1 MWASPTVRGV
11 PGNAAQGPAR
21 REAGLRAATPPA
33 PPAQAV
39 MMDEEEAE
47 LGTAVELRGLPPD
60 VPDELLTLYFEN
72 RRSSGGGPV
81 SSWQRLGRGGI
92 LTFQE
97 AADAARVLAREEHTL
112 QGARLSLR
120 PAPPRAPSR
129 LLLQGLPAGTG
140 PQRLEQYVQALLCA
154 AGQPGQ
160 PCRALASPRP
170 DRALVQLPKP
180 LSEAARILEEH
191 AQDLGLEGAEVS
203 LAWVPQARAVRVV
216 EGSPPADLMLLELYL
231 ENERRSGGGPLEGV
245 RSLPGHLG
253 TIASFQQWQVAERV
267 LQRAHELQGS
277 ELSLVPHYDVLEP
290 EELSEHTSGGN
301 RLARLGPGA
310 PKHALLEA
318 GGPARAQNCAGNV
331 TLGSE
336 EAPGQTGASLRT
348 SPFWDRSSLGQAS
361 PVSSGPMGS
370 SEQGALLSPGPTG
383 SPGPAIG
390 VESLEQVASMSL
402 GPVGSPGQEG
412 LVETVLPM
420 ELGAMHF
427 IQRYHEDLLAGL
439 GDVALFP
446 LEGSDTTGFRLCG
459 APAPC
464 QAAEEFLQ
472 SLLGC
477 VSRHVLSLRHP
488 GSARFLLSPEGQ
500 HLLRGLEAQFQC
512 VFGTERL
519 ARAALDA
526 DLGEV
531 DPTEALQALPGHS
544 HTLWPPDN
552 TDGDQENMSLE
563 EVRELL
569 AALEGL
575 DGEDWLPLELGEEEP
590 QGQPEEEKTPRAG
603 EGPAAPST
611 GAPGQLEEEAELQL
625 ALYRSLEPQGQVA
638 EREEAVALQ
647 RALALSLLEPPP
659 LEEEQELRGGG
670 PGSWAQLE
678 VHATFEQDMD
688 ELDRALEAALEVHLR
703 EETVG
708 PQGCVLPAELRARL
722 ERRHGVSVA
731 LRGDRVVLRGFGT
744 QPTRAARH
752 LAALQ
757 PGPRDQSLAF
767 PLAASGP
774 TRESA
779 ARTGEGRADRCP
791 RHGPYPLSP
800 CVSVPQQRPREP
812 LGRLECVAESSS
824 EFHTVVR
831 AFCDTLDAA
840 HGRIRVVQVERVL
853 HPLLQQQYELH
864 RERLE
869 QCCDRR
875 PAEQVLYHGTSV
887 ATVPDICA
895 HGFNRSFCGRNGEAW
910 GPEGARSLPTVTTLT
925 PVPPPRRHA
934 LRTGRVLR
942 QARLPGGVGPLLAPR
957 RRGPQGG
964 VRGAGADRRLRAGP
978 PRAAGTP
985 PAAPRPRAPAL
996 RQRGGLPPPAR
1007 HLRHL
1012 SRHPGAAHTPHHL
1025 QAHVPVSS
1033 WRRPW
1038 ALEQLPSHLTLE
1050 APPPRPSR
1058 RPPAPQAPRS
1068 AQPHRPLPRPS
1079 CPRGRPCL
1087 LQWCPYG
1094 RPDEEG
1100 SGRVPRSPH
1109 PRAGPTTR
1117 GQQSPRGG
1125 GPALARARLC
1135 CLNKCVRET
1144 RRGDLQASSL
1154 TCLGGWLGAGAGAQS
1169 PLVLWGGPGQPA
1181 EAGPGARPSDPASP

>member
-180 LSEAARILEEH
+180 LSEAEARILEEH

-774 TRESA
+774 T
-779 ARTGEGRADRCP
+779 
-791 RHGPYPLSP
+791 L
-800 CVSVPQQRPREP
+800 PQQRPREP

-895 HGFNRSFCGRNGEAW
+895 HGFNRSFCGRNGTLYGQGVYFAKRASLAVLDRYS
-910 GPEGARSLPTVTTLT
+910 PPDAEGHKAVF
-925 PVPPPRRHA
+925 VA
-934 LRTGRVLR
+934 RVLTGDYG
-942 QARLPGGVGPLLAPR
+942 QG
-957 RRGPQGG
+957 RRG
-964 VRGAGADRRLRAGP
+964 LR
-978 PRAAGTP
+978 
-985 PAAPRPRAPAL
+985 
-996 RQRGGLPPPAR
+996 
-1007 HLRHL
+1007 
-1012 SRHPGAAHTPHHL
+1012 
-1025 QAHVPVSS
+1025 
-1033 WRRPW
+1033 
-1038 ALEQLPSHLTLE
+1038 
-1050 APPPRPSR
+1050 APPPRPPGHALLR
-1058 RPPAPQAPRS
+1058 YDS
-1068 AQPHRPLPRPS
+1068 AVDCLPRPGIFVIFHDTQALPTHLITCKHMS
-1079 CPRGRPCL
+1079 
-1087 LQWCPYG
+1087 
-1094 RPDEEG
+1094 
-1100 SGRVPRSPH
+1100 RSP
-1109 PRAGPTTR
+1109 PGDAPGLLSN
-1117 GQQSPRGG
+1117 SP
-1125 GPALARARLC
+1125 A
-1135 CLNKCVRET
+1135 T
-1144 RRGDLQASSL
+1144 
-1154 TCLGGWLGAGAGAQS
+1154 
-1169 PLVLWGGPGQPA
+1169 
-1181 EAGPGARPSDPASP
+1181 

>member
-21 REAGLRAATPPA
+21 GEAGLWAATPPA

-39 MMDEEEAE
+39 MMGEEEAE
-47 LGTAVELRGLPPD
+47 LGAAVELRGLPHD

-97 AADAARVLAREEHTL
+97 AADAARVLAQEHTL
-112 QGARLSLR
+112 HGARLSLR

-140 PQRLEQYVQALLCA
+140 PQHLEQYVQALLCA
-154 AGQPGQ
+154 AGQPVQ
-160 PCRALASPRP
+160 PCHALASPRP

-180 LSEAARILEEH
+180 LSEAEARVLEEH
-191 AQDLGLEGAEVS
+191 AQALGLEGAEVS

-216 EGSPPADLMLLELYL
+216 GANPPADLMLLELYL
-231 ENERRSGGGPLEGV
+231 ENERRSGGGPLEGM

-253 TIASFQQWQVAERV
+253 TIASFRQWQVAERV
-267 LQRAHELQGS
+267 LQRAHQLQGS

-290 EELSEHTSGGN
+290 EELSERTSGGGC
-301 RLARLGPGA
+301 LAELGPAA
-310 PKHALLEA
+310 PKHAVLEA
-318 GGPARAQNCAGNV
+318 GGPARAQNCTGNV

-336 EAPGQTGASLRT
+336 EAPGQAGASLRT
-348 SPFWDRSSLGQAS
+348 GPLWDRSSLGQAR
-361 PVSSGPMGS
+361 PVSSSPMGS
-370 SEQGALLSPGPTG
+370 SEQEGLVSPGPTG
-383 SPGPAIG
+383 SPGPAEIAVG
-390 VESLEQVASMSL
+390 SLEQVVSVSL
-402 GPVGSPGQEG
+402 DPVGSPRQEG

-420 ELGAMHF
+420 EPGAMRF
-427 IQRYHEDLLAGL
+427 IQLYHEDLLAGL

-446 LEGSDTTGFRLCG
+446 LEGSDVTGFRLCG
-459 APAPC
+459 ALAPC

-472 SLLGC
+472 SLLGS
-477 VSRHVLSLRHP
+477 VSCHLLSLKHP
-488 GSARFLLSPEGQ
+488 GSARFLLSPDGQ

-526 DLGEV
+526 DQGEV
-531 DPTEALQALPGHS
+531 DPTEALQALPGYS

-590 QGQPEEEKTPRAG
+590 ARQPEERTPRAG
-603 EGPAAPST
+603 EGPVAPST
-611 GAPGQLEEEAELQL
+611 GAPGRLEEEAELQL
-625 ALYRSLEPQGQVA
+625 ALCHSLEPQGQVA
-638 EREEAVALQ
+638 GREEAVALQ
-647 RALALSLLEPPP
+647 WALALSLQEPPP
-659 LEEEQELRGGG
+659 LEEGQELRGGG

-678 VHATFEQDMD
+678 VHAAFEQDMD

-708 PQGCVLPAELRARL
+708 PQGCVLPAELCARL

-731 LRGDRVVLRGFGT
+731 LRGDRTVFRGFGT

-752 LAALQ
+752 LAALRA
-757 PGPRDQSLAF
+757 GPRDQSLAF

-774 TRESA
+774 T
-779 ARTGEGRADRCP
+779 
-791 RHGPYPLSP
+791 L
-800 CVSVPQQRPREP
+800 PQQRPREP
-812 LGRLECVAESSS
+812 LGRLERVAESSS
-824 EFHTVVR
+824 EFQTVVQ
-831 AFCDTLDAA
+831 AFCATLDAA

-869 QCCDRR
+869 RCCDRR

-895 HGFNRSFCGRNGEAW
+895 HGFNRSFCGRNGTLYGQGVYFAKHASLSVLDRYS
-910 GPEGARSLPTVTTLT
+910 PPDSEGHKAVF
-925 PVPPPRRHA
+925 VA
-934 LRTGRVLR
+934 RVLTGDYG
-942 QARLPGGVGPLLAPR
+942 QG
-957 RRGPQGG
+957 RRG
-964 VRGAGADRRLRAGP
+964 LR
-978 PRAAGTP
+978 
-985 PAAPRPRAPAL
+985 
-996 RQRGGLPPPAR
+996 
-1007 HLRHL
+1007 
-1012 SRHPGAAHTPHHL
+1012 
-1025 QAHVPVSS
+1025 
-1033 WRRPW
+1033 
-1038 ALEQLPSHLTLE
+1038 
-1050 APPPRPSR
+1050 APPPRPPGHALLR
-1058 RPPAPQAPRS
+1058 YDS
-1068 AQPHRPLPRPS
+1068 AVDCLPRPS
-1079 CPRGRPCL
+1079 IFVIFHDTQALPTHLITCKHM
-1087 LQWCPYG
+1087 
-1094 RPDEEG
+1094 
-1100 SGRVPRSPH
+1100 SG
-1109 PRAGPTTR
+1109 
-1117 GQQSPRGG
+1117 SPRGDPPG
-1125 GPALARARLC
+1125 LLS
-1135 CLNKCVRET
+1135 N
-1144 RRGDLQASSL
+1144 SSA
-1154 TCLGGWLGAGAGAQS
+1154 T
-1169 PLVLWGGPGQPA
+1169 
-1181 EAGPGARPSDPASP
+1181 

>member
-21 REAGLRAATPPA
+21 GEAGLWAATPPA

-47 LGTAVELRGLPPD
+47 LGAAVELRGLPPD

-97 AADAARVLAREEHTL
+97 AADAARVLAQEEHTL
-112 QGARLSLR
+112 HGARLSLR
-120 PAPPRAPSR
+120 PAPPRARSR
-129 LLLQGLPAGTG
+129 LLLQGLSAGMG

-180 LSEAARILEEH
+180 LSEAEARVLEEH
-191 AQDLGLEGAEVS
+191 AQALGLEGAEVS

-216 EGSPPADLMLLELYL
+216 GGNPPADLLLLELYL

-253 TIASFQQWQVAERV
+253 TIASFRQWQVAERV
-267 LQRAHELQGS
+267 LQRAHQLQGS

-290 EELSEHTSGGN
+290 EELSEHTSGGD
-301 RLARLGPGA
+301 RLAGLGPGA
-310 PKHALLEA
+310 PRRALLEA

-348 SPFWDRSSLGQAS
+348 GPLWDRSSLGQAS

-370 SEQGALLSPGPTG
+370 SEQGALVSPGPPG
-383 SPGPAIG
+383 SPGPVEIA

-420 ELGAMHF
+420 ELGAMRF

-459 APAPC
+459 ALAPC

-472 SLLGC
+472 SLLGS
-477 VSRHVLSLRHP
+477 VSCHVLSLKHP

-519 ARAALDA
+519 ARAALDT

-552 TDGDQENMSLE
+552 TDSDQENMSLE

-590 QGQPEEEKTPRAG
+590 EGQPEEEKTPRAG
-603 EGPAAPST
+603 EGPVAPST
-611 GAPGQLEEEAELQL
+611 GAPGRLEEEAELQL

-659 LEEEQELRGGG
+659 LEEEQELRGGA

-688 ELDRALEAALEVHLR
+688 ELDRTLEAALEVHLR

-708 PQGCVLPAELRARL
+708 PQGCVLPAELCARL

-731 LRGDRVVLRGFGT
+731 LRGDRTVLRGFGT

-757 PGPRDQSLAF
+757 AGPWDQSLAF
-767 PLAASGP
+767 PSVASGP
-774 TRESA
+774 T
-779 ARTGEGRADRCP
+779 
-791 RHGPYPLSP
+791 L
-800 CVSVPQQRPREP
+800 PQQRPREP

-824 EFHTVVR
+824 EFHTVVQ

-840 HGRIRVVQVERVL
+840 HGRICVVQVERVL

-895 HGFNRSFCGRNGEAW
+895 HGFNRSFCGRNGTLYGQGVYFAKRASLAVLDRYS
-910 GPEGARSLPTVTTLT
+910 PPDAEGHKAVFVARVLT
-925 PVPPPRRHA
+925 GDYGQGRRGLRAPPSRPPGHA
-934 LRTGRVLR
+934 LLR
-942 QARLPGGVGPLLAPR
+942 Y
-957 RRGPQGG
+957 
-964 VRGAGADRRLRAGP
+964 D
-978 PRAAGTP
+978 
-985 PAAPRPRAPAL
+985 
-996 RQRGGLPPPAR
+996 
-1007 HLRHL
+1007 
-1012 SRHPGAAHTPHHL
+1012 
-1025 QAHVPVSS
+1025 
-1033 WRRPW
+1033 
-1038 ALEQLPSHLTLE
+1038 
-1050 APPPRPSR
+1050 
-1058 RPPAPQAPRS
+1058 S
-1068 AQPHRPLPRPS
+1068 AVDCLPRPGIFVIFHDTQALPTHLITCKHMS
-1079 CPRGRPCL
+1079 
-1087 LQWCPYG
+1087 
-1094 RPDEEG
+1094 
-1100 SGRVPRSPH
+1100 RSPLGEA
-1109 PRAGPTTR
+1109 PGLLSN
-1117 GQQSPRGG
+1117 SP
-1125 GPALARARLC
+1125 A
-1135 CLNKCVRET
+1135 T
-1144 RRGDLQASSL
+1144 
-1154 TCLGGWLGAGAGAQS
+1154 
-1169 PLVLWGGPGQPA
+1169 
-1181 EAGPGARPSDPASP
+1181 

>member
-21 REAGLRAATPPA
+21 GEAGLWAATPPA

-47 LGTAVELRGLPPD
+47 LRVAVELRGLPPD

-72 RRSSGGGPV
+72 PRSSGGGPV

-97 AADAARVLAREEHTL
+97 AADAARVLAQEEHIL
-112 QGARLSLR
+112 HGARLSLR
-120 PAPPRAPSR
+120 PAPPRAPAR
-129 LLLQGLPAGTG
+129 LLLQGLSAGTG
-140 PQRLEQYVQALLCA
+140 PRRLEQYVQALLCA
-154 AGQPGQ
+154 AGQPVQ

-170 DRALVQLPKP
+170 DRSLVQLPKP
-180 LSEAARILEEH
+180 LSEAEARVLEEH
-191 AQDLGLEGAEVS
+191 AQALSLEGAEVS

-216 EGSPPADLMLLELYL
+216 GGSPPADLLLLELYL

-267 LQRAHELQGS
+267 LQRAHQLQGS

-301 RLARLGPGA
+301 RLAELGPGA

-318 GGPARAQNCAGNV
+318 GGPAGAQNCAGNV

-348 SPFWDRSSLGQAS
+348 GPLWDRSSLGQAR
-361 PVSSGPMGS
+361 PVSSGPVGS
-370 SEQGALLSPGPTG
+370 SEQEGLVSPGPTG
-383 SPGPAIG
+383 SPGPVEIAM
-390 VESLEQVASMSL
+390 ESLEQVASMSL

-420 ELGAMHF
+420 ELGAMRF
-427 IQRYHEDLLAGL
+427 IQLYHEDLLAGL

-446 LEGSDTTGFRLCG
+446 LEGSDMTGFRLCG
-459 APAPC
+459 ALAPC

-472 SLLGC
+472 SLLGS
-477 VSRHVLSLRHP
+477 VSCHVLSLKHP

-519 ARAALDA
+519 ARAALDT

-531 DPTEALQALPGHS
+531 DPTEALQALPGRS

-552 TDGDQENMSLE
+552 TDGAQENMSLE

-575 DGEDWLPLELGEEEP
+575 DGEDRLPLELGEEEP
-590 QGQPEEEKTPRAG
+590 EGQPEEEKTPRAG
-603 EGPAAPST
+603 EGPVAPST
-611 GAPGQLEEEAELQL
+611 GAPGRLEEEAELQL
-625 ALYRSLEPQGQVA
+625 ALYRSLEPQGQAA

-659 LEEEQELRGGG
+659 LQEEQELRRGG

-678 VHATFEQDMD
+678 VHAAFEQDMD

-708 PQGCVLPAELRARL
+708 PQGCVLPAELCARL

-731 LRGDRVVLRGFGT
+731 LRGDRAVLRGFGT

-757 PGPRDQSLAF
+757 AGPWDQSLAF

-774 TRESA
+774 T
-779 ARTGEGRADRCP
+779 
-791 RHGPYPLSP
+791 L
-800 CVSVPQQRPREP
+800 PQQRPREP

-824 EFHTVVR
+824 EFQTVVQ

-840 HGRIRVVQVERVL
+840 HGRIRVVRVERVL

-887 ATVPDICA
+887 AAVPDICA
-895 HGFNRSFCGRNGEAW
+895 HGFNRSFCGRNGTLYGQGVYFAKRASLSVLDRYS
-910 GPEGARSLPTVTTLT
+910 PPDAEGHKAVF
-925 PVPPPRRHA
+925 VA
-934 LRTGRVLR
+934 RVLTGDYG
-942 QARLPGGVGPLLAPR
+942 QG
-957 RRGPQGG
+957 RRG
-964 VRGAGADRRLRAGP
+964 LR
-978 PRAAGTP
+978 
-985 PAAPRPRAPAL
+985 
-996 RQRGGLPPPAR
+996 
-1007 HLRHL
+1007 
-1012 SRHPGAAHTPHHL
+1012 
-1025 QAHVPVSS
+1025 
-1033 WRRPW
+1033 
-1038 ALEQLPSHLTLE
+1038 
-1050 APPPRPSR
+1050 APPPRPPGHALLRYDS
-1058 RPPAPQAPRS
+1058 AVDCLPQPSIFVIFHDTQA
-1068 AQPHRPLPRPS
+1068 LPTHLITCKHMS
-1079 CPRGRPCL
+1079 
-1087 LQWCPYG
+1087 
-1094 RPDEEG
+1094 
-1100 SGRVPRSPH
+1100 RSP
-1109 PRAGPTTR
+1109 PGDPP
-1117 GQQSPRGG
+1117 GLLSNSP
-1125 GPALARARLC
+1125 A
-1135 CLNKCVRET
+1135 T
-1144 RRGDLQASSL
+1144 
-1154 TCLGGWLGAGAGAQS
+1154 
-1169 PLVLWGGPGQPA
+1169 
-1181 EAGPGARPSDPASP
+1181 

>member
-1 MWASPTVRGV
+1 
-11 PGNAAQGPAR
+11 
-21 REAGLRAATPPA
+21 
-33 PPAQAV
+33 

-180 LSEAARILEEH
+180 LSEAEARILEEH

-774 TRESA
+774 T
-779 ARTGEGRADRCP
+779 
-791 RHGPYPLSP
+791 L
-800 CVSVPQQRPREP
+800 PQQRPREP

-895 HGFNRSFCGRNGEAW
+895 HGFNRSFCGRNGTLYGQGVYFAKRASLAVLDRYS
-910 GPEGARSLPTVTTLT
+910 PPDAEGHKAVF
-925 PVPPPRRHA
+925 VA
-934 LRTGRVLR
+934 RVLTGDYG
-942 QARLPGGVGPLLAPR
+942 QG
-957 RRGPQGG
+957 RRG
-964 VRGAGADRRLRAGP
+964 LR
-978 PRAAGTP
+978 
-985 PAAPRPRAPAL
+985 
-996 RQRGGLPPPAR
+996 
-1007 HLRHL
+1007 
-1012 SRHPGAAHTPHHL
+1012 
-1025 QAHVPVSS
+1025 
-1033 WRRPW
+1033 
-1038 ALEQLPSHLTLE
+1038 
-1050 APPPRPSR
+1050 APPPRPPGHALLR
-1058 RPPAPQAPRS
+1058 YDS
-1068 AQPHRPLPRPS
+1068 AVDCLPRPGIFVIFHDTQALPTHLITCKHMS
-1079 CPRGRPCL
+1079 
-1087 LQWCPYG
+1087 
-1094 RPDEEG
+1094 
-1100 SGRVPRSPH
+1100 RSP
-1109 PRAGPTTR
+1109 PGDAPGLLSN
-1117 GQQSPRGG
+1117 SP
-1125 GPALARARLC
+1125 A
-1135 CLNKCVRET
+1135 T
-1144 RRGDLQASSL
+1144 
-1154 TCLGGWLGAGAGAQS
+1154 
-1169 PLVLWGGPGQPA
+1169 
-1181 EAGPGARPSDPASP
+1181 

>member
-1 MWASPTVRGV
+1 
-11 PGNAAQGPAR
+11 
-21 REAGLRAATPPA
+21 
-33 PPAQAV
+33 

-47 LGTAVELRGLPPD
+47 LRAAVELRGLPPD

-72 RRSSGGGPV
+72 PRSSGGGPV

-97 AADAARVLAREEHTL
+97 AADAARVLAQEEHIL
-112 QGARLSLR
+112 HGARLSLR
-120 PAPPRAPSR
+120 PAPPRAPAR
-129 LLLQGLPAGTG
+129 LLLQGLSAGTG
-140 PQRLEQYVQALLCA
+140 PRRLEQYVQALLCA
-154 AGQPGQ
+154 AGQPVQ

-180 LSEAARILEEH
+180 LSEAEARVLEEH
-191 AQDLGLEGAEVS
+191 AQALSLEGAEVS

-216 EGSPPADLMLLELYL
+216 GGSPPADLLLLELYL

-267 LQRAHELQGS
+267 LQRAHQLQGS

-301 RLARLGPGA
+301 RLAELGPGA

-348 SPFWDRSSLGQAS
+348 GPLWDRSSLGQAR
-361 PVSSGPMGS
+361 PVSSGPVGS
-370 SEQGALLSPGPTG
+370 SEQEGLVSPGPTG
-383 SPGPAIG
+383 SPGPGEIA

-412 LVETVLPM
+412 LVETVLPT
-420 ELGAMHF
+420 ELGAMRF
-427 IQRYHEDLLAGL
+427 IQLYHEDLLAGL

-446 LEGSDTTGFRLCG
+446 LEGSDMTGFRLCG
-459 APAPC
+459 ALAPC

-472 SLLGC
+472 SLLGS
-477 VSRHVLSLRHP
+477 VSCHVLSLKHP

-519 ARAALDA
+519 ARAALDT

-552 TDGDQENMSLE
+552 MDGDQENMSLE

-590 QGQPEEEKTPRAG
+590 EGQPEEEKTPRAG
-603 EGPAAPST
+603 EGPVAPST
-611 GAPGQLEEEAELQL
+611 GAPGRLEEEAELQL
-625 ALYRSLEPQGQVA
+625 ALYRSLEPQGQAA

-647 RALALSLLEPPP
+647 RALALSLLELPP
-659 LEEEQELRGGG
+659 LQEEQELRCGG

-678 VHATFEQDMD
+678 VHAAFEQDMD

-708 PQGCVLPAELRARL
+708 PQGCVLPAELCARL

-731 LRGDRVVLRGFGT
+731 LRGDRTVLRGFGT

-757 PGPRDQSLAF
+757 AGPRDQSLAF

-774 TRESA
+774 T
-779 ARTGEGRADRCP
+779 
-791 RHGPYPLSP
+791 L
-800 CVSVPQQRPREP
+800 PQQRPREP

-824 EFHTVVR
+824 EFQTVVQ
-831 AFCDTLDAA
+831 AFYDTLDAA
-840 HGRIRVVQVERVL
+840 HGRIRVVREAMSGEDHEVRAVVEDGSNGGSGSPSPGDTLPWNLEKTQRSRLSGGGPGGNGSVL
-853 HPLLQQQYELH
+853 
-864 RERLE
+864 
-869 QCCDRR
+869 D
-875 PAEQVLYHGTSV
+875 PAERAVIRIAGQN
-887 ATVPDICA
+887 DD
-895 HGFNRSFCGRNGEAW
+895 
-910 GPEGARSLPTVTTLT
+910 EGLGDGL
-925 PVPPPRRHA
+925 A
-934 LRTGRVLR
+934 LQETGRVD
-942 QARLPGGVGPLLAPR
+942 
-957 RRGPQGG
+957 
-964 VRGAGADRRLRAGP
+964 RGAGARA
-978 PRAAGTP
+978 
-985 PAAPRPRAPAL
+985 
-996 RQRGGLPPPAR
+996 
-1007 HLRHL
+1007 
-1012 SRHPGAAHTPHHL
+1012 
-1025 QAHVPVSS
+1025 
-1033 WRRPW
+1033 
-1038 ALEQLPSHLTLE
+1038 
-1050 APPPRPSR
+1050 
-1058 RPPAPQAPRS
+1058 
-1068 AQPHRPLPRPS
+1068 
-1079 CPRGRPCL
+1079 
-1087 LQWCPYG
+1087 
-1094 RPDEEG
+1094 
-1100 SGRVPRSPH
+1100 
-1109 PRAGPTTR
+1109 
-1117 GQQSPRGG
+1117 QS
-1125 GPALARARLC
+1125 GPATATV
-1135 CLNKCVRET
+1135 K
-1144 RRGDLQASSL
+1144 
-1154 TCLGGWLGAGAGAQS
+1154 
-1169 PLVLWGGPGQPA
+1169 PP
-1181 EAGPGARPSDPASP
+1181 

>member
-1 MWASPTVRGV
+1 
-11 PGNAAQGPAR
+11 
-21 REAGLRAATPPA
+21 
-33 PPAQAV
+33 

-47 LGTAVELRGLPPD
+47 LRAAVELRGLPPD

-72 RRSSGGGPV
+72 PRSSGGGPV

-97 AADAARVLAREEHTL
+97 AADAARVLAQEEHIL
-112 QGARLSLR
+112 HGARLSLR
-120 PAPPRAPSR
+120 PAPPRAPAR
-129 LLLQGLPAGTG
+129 LLLQGLSAGTG
-140 PQRLEQYVQALLCA
+140 PRRLEQYVQALLCA
-154 AGQPGQ
+154 AGQPVQ

-180 LSEAARILEEH
+180 LSEAEARVLEEH
-191 AQDLGLEGAEVS
+191 AQALSLEGAEVS

-216 EGSPPADLMLLELYL
+216 GGSPPADLLLLELYL

-267 LQRAHELQGS
+267 LQRAHQLQGS

-301 RLARLGPGA
+301 RLA
-310 PKHALLEA
+310 E
-318 GGPARAQNCAGNV
+318 
-331 TLGSE
+331 
-336 EAPGQTGASLRT
+336 
-348 SPFWDRSSLGQAS
+348 SSLGQAR
-361 PVSSGPMGS
+361 PVSSGPVGS
-370 SEQGALLSPGPTG
+370 SEQEGLVSPGPTG
-383 SPGPAIG
+383 SPGPGEIA

-412 LVETVLPM
+412 LVETVLPT
-420 ELGAMHF
+420 ELGAMRF
-427 IQRYHEDLLAGL
+427 IQLYHEDLLAGL

-446 LEGSDTTGFRLCG
+446 LEGSDMTGFRLCG
-459 APAPC
+459 ALAPC

-472 SLLGC
+472 SLLGS
-477 VSRHVLSLRHP
+477 VSCHVLSLKHP

-519 ARAALDA
+519 ARAALDT

-552 TDGDQENMSLE
+552 MDGDQENMSLE

-590 QGQPEEEKTPRAG
+590 EGQPEEEKTPRAG
-603 EGPAAPST
+603 EGPVAPST
-611 GAPGQLEEEAELQL
+611 GAPGRLEEEAELQL
-625 ALYRSLEPQGQVA
+625 ALYRSLEPQGQAA

-647 RALALSLLEPPP
+647 RALALSLLELPP
-659 LEEEQELRGGG
+659 LQEEQELRCGG

-678 VHATFEQDMD
+678 VHAAFEQDMD

-708 PQGCVLPAELRARL
+708 PQGCVLPAELCARL

-731 LRGDRVVLRGFGT
+731 LRGDRTVLRGFGT

-757 PGPRDQSLAF
+757 AGPRDQSLAF

-774 TRESA
+774 T
-779 ARTGEGRADRCP
+779 
-791 RHGPYPLSP
+791 L
-800 CVSVPQQRPREP
+800 PQQRPREP

-824 EFHTVVR
+824 EFQTVVQ
-831 AFCDTLDAA
+831 AFYDTLDAA
-840 HGRIRVVQVERVL
+840 HGRIRVVRVERVL

-895 HGFNRSFCGRNGEAW
+895 HGFNRSFCGRNGTLYGQGVYFAKRASLSVLDRYS
-910 GPEGARSLPTVTTLT
+910 PPDAEGHKAVF
-925 PVPPPRRHA
+925 VA
-934 LRTGRVLR
+934 RVLTGDYG
-942 QARLPGGVGPLLAPR
+942 QG
-957 RRGPQGG
+957 RRG
-964 VRGAGADRRLRAGP
+964 LR
-978 PRAAGTP
+978 
-985 PAAPRPRAPAL
+985 
-996 RQRGGLPPPAR
+996 
-1007 HLRHL
+1007 
-1012 SRHPGAAHTPHHL
+1012 
-1025 QAHVPVSS
+1025 
-1033 WRRPW
+1033 
-1038 ALEQLPSHLTLE
+1038 
-1050 APPPRPSR
+1050 APPPRPPGHALLR
-1058 RPPAPQAPRS
+1058 YDS
-1068 AQPHRPLPRPS
+1068 AVDCLPRPS
-1079 CPRGRPCL
+1079 IFVIFHDTQALPTHLITCKRM
-1087 LQWCPYG
+1087 
-1094 RPDEEG
+1094 
-1100 SGRVPRSPH
+1100 SRSP
-1109 PRAGPTTR
+1109 PGDPP
-1117 GQQSPRGG
+1117 GLLSNSP
-1125 GPALARARLC
+1125 A
-1135 CLNKCVRET
+1135 T
-1144 RRGDLQASSL
+1144 
-1154 TCLGGWLGAGAGAQS
+1154 
-1169 PLVLWGGPGQPA
+1169 
-1181 EAGPGARPSDPASP
+1181 

>member
-1 MWASPTVRGV
+1 
-11 PGNAAQGPAR
+11 
-21 REAGLRAATPPA
+21 
-33 PPAQAV
+33 

-47 LGTAVELRGLPPD
+47 LRAAVELRGLPPD

-72 RRSSGGGPV
+72 PRSSGGGPV

-97 AADAARVLAREEHTL
+97 AADAARVLAQEEHIL
-112 QGARLSLR
+112 HGARLSLR
-120 PAPPRAPSR
+120 PAPPRAPAR
-129 LLLQGLPAGTG
+129 LLLQGLSAGTG
-140 PQRLEQYVQALLCA
+140 PRRLEQYVQALLCA
-154 AGQPGQ
+154 AGQPVQ

-180 LSEAARILEEH
+180 LSEAEARVLEEH
-191 AQDLGLEGAEVS
+191 AQALSLEGAEVS
-203 LAWVPQARAVRVV
+203 LAWVPQARAVRVMG
-216 EGSPPADLMLLELYL
+216 GSPPADLLLLELYL

-267 LQRAHELQGS
+267 LQRAHQLQGS

-290 EELSEHTSGGN
+290 EEHSEHTSGGN
-301 RLARLGPGA
+301 RLAELGPGA
-310 PKHALLEA
+310 PKPALLEA

-348 SPFWDRSSLGQAS
+348 GPLWDRSSLGQAR
-361 PVSSGPMGS
+361 PVSSGPVGS
-370 SEQGALLSPGPTG
+370 SEQEGLVSPGPTG
-383 SPGPAIG
+383 SPGPGEIA

-420 ELGAMHF
+420 ELGAMRF
-427 IQRYHEDLLAGL
+427 LQLYHEDLLAGL

-446 LEGSDTTGFRLCG
+446 LEGSDMTGFRLCG
-459 APAPC
+459 ALAPC

-472 SLLGC
+472 SLLGS
-477 VSRHVLSLRHP
+477 VSCHVLSLKHP

-500 HLLRGLEAQFQC
+500 RLLRGLEAQFQC

-519 ARAALDA
+519 ARAALDT
-526 DLGEV
+526 DPGEV

-552 TDGDQENMSLE
+552 MDGDQENMSLE

-575 DGEDWLPLELGEEEP
+575 DGEDWLPLELREEEP
-590 QGQPEEEKTPRAG
+590 EGQPEEEKTPRAG
-603 EGPAAPST
+603 EGPVAPST
-611 GAPGQLEEEAELQL
+611 GAPGRLEEEAELQL

-659 LEEEQELRGGG
+659 LQEEQELRGGG

-678 VHATFEQDMD
+678 VHAAFEQDMD
-688 ELDRALEAALEVHLR
+688 ELDQALEAALEVHLR

-708 PQGCVLPAELRARL
+708 PQGCVLPAELCTRL

-731 LRGDRVVLRGFGT
+731 LRGDRTVLRGFGT

-757 PGPRDQSLAF
+757 AGPRDQSLAF

-779 ARTGEGRADRCP
+779 ARAGEGRVDRCP
-791 RHGPYPLSP
+791 RYGPHPLSL

-824 EFHTVVR
+824 EFQTVVQ
-831 AFCDTLDAA
+831 AFYDTLDAA
-840 HGRIRVVQVERVL
+840 HGRIHVVRVERVL

-895 HGFNRSFCGRNGEAW
+895 HGFNRSFCGRNGTLYGQGVYFAKRASLSVLDRYS
-910 GPEGARSLPTVTTLT
+910 PPDAEGHKAVF
-925 PVPPPRRHA
+925 VA
-934 LRTGRVLR
+934 RVLTGDYG
-942 QARLPGGVGPLLAPR
+942 QG
-957 RRGPQGG
+957 RRG
-964 VRGAGADRRLRAGP
+964 LR
-978 PRAAGTP
+978 
-985 PAAPRPRAPAL
+985 
-996 RQRGGLPPPAR
+996 
-1007 HLRHL
+1007 
-1012 SRHPGAAHTPHHL
+1012 
-1025 QAHVPVSS
+1025 
-1033 WRRPW
+1033 
-1038 ALEQLPSHLTLE
+1038 
-1050 APPPRPSR
+1050 APPPRPPGHALLR
-1058 RPPAPQAPRS
+1058 YDS
-1068 AQPHRPLPRPS
+1068 AVDCLPRPS
-1079 CPRGRPCL
+1079 IFVIFHDTQALPTHLITCKHM
-1087 LQWCPYG
+1087 
-1094 RPDEEG
+1094 
-1100 SGRVPRSPH
+1100 SRSP
-1109 PRAGPTTR
+1109 PGDPP
-1117 GQQSPRGG
+1117 GLLSNSP
-1125 GPALARARLC
+1125 A
-1135 CLNKCVRET
+1135 T
-1144 RRGDLQASSL
+1144 
-1154 TCLGGWLGAGAGAQS
+1154 
-1169 PLVLWGGPGQPA
+1169 
-1181 EAGPGARPSDPASP
+1181 